1 MKKMAMNFVTKR
13 SLLSP
18 ALRLPLPA
26 AQTSMA
32 LLCNRQLHLHP
43 LQVNR
48 NSGTSILDARS
59 RPIRHEMFILKV
71 SPTAKFL
78 RLVTKCSQANEIE
91 LAKKKCVPCESKDL
105 KPMSIEVAEELLQQ
119 VPGWNISNEDGK
131 LKLQRAWKVKSFIKG
146 LELFKHVADIAEAEG
161 HHPDLHLVNWNNAS
175 IDIWTHSIGGLTE
188 NDFILAAKIGSLDV
202 EPFLR
207 KKAAK
212 N

>member
-1 MKKMAMNFVTKR
+1 MNFATKR

-18 ALRLPLPA
+18 AFRLPLPA

-32 LLCNRQLHLHP
+32 LLCNRQLHLHS

-59 RPIRHEMFILKV
+59 RPIHHEMFILKV

-105 KPMSIEVAEELLQQ
+105 KPMSIEVAEELLHQ

-207 KKAAK
+207 KKPAK

>member
-1 MKKMAMNFVTKR
+1 MNFVTKR
-13 SLLSP
+13 NLLSP
-18 ALRLPLPA
+18 GLHLPLPA

-32 LLCNRQLHLHP
+32 LLCNRQLHLHS

-48 NSGTSILDARS
+48 NLGTSILDARS
-59 RPIRHEMFILKV
+59 HPIRHEMSILKV

-146 LELFKHVADIAEAEG
+146 LELSKHVADIAEAEG

>member
-1 MKKMAMNFVTKR
+1 MNFVTKR
-13 SLLSP
+13 NLLSP
-18 ALRLPLPA
+18 ALHLPLPA

-32 LLCNRQLHLHP
+32 LLCNRQLHLHS

-48 NSGTSILDARS
+48 NLGTSILDARS
-59 RPIRHEMFILKV
+59 RPICHEMSILKV

-119 VPGWNISNEDGK
+119 VPGWNVSNEDGK

>member
-1 MKKMAMNFVTKR
+1 MNFVRKR
-13 SLLSP
+13 NLLSP
-18 ALRLPLPA
+18 GLHLPLPA

-32 LLCNRQLHLHP
+32 LLCNRQLHLHS

-48 NSGTSILDARS
+48 NLGTSILDARS
-59 RPIRHEMFILKV
+59 HPIRHEMSILKV

-131 LKLQRAWKVKSFIKG
+131 LKLQKAWKVKSFIKG

>member
-1 MKKMAMNFVTKR
+1 MNFVRKR
-13 SLLSP
+13 NLLSP
-18 ALRLPLPA
+18 GLHLPLPA
-26 AQTSMA
+26 AQKSMA
-32 LLCNRQLHLHP
+32 LLCNRQLHLHS

-48 NSGTSILDARS
+48 NLGTSILDARS
-59 RPIRHEMFILKV
+59 HPIRHEMSILKV

>member
-1 MKKMAMNFVTKR
+1 MNFVRKR
-13 SLLSP
+13 NLLSP
-18 ALRLPLPA
+18 GLHLPLPA

-32 LLCNRQLHLHP
+32 LLCNRQLHLHS

-48 NSGTSILDARS
+48 NLGTSILDARS
-59 RPIRHEMFILKV
+59 HPIRHEMSILKV

>member
-1 MKKMAMNFVTKR
+1 MAMNFVTKR
-13 SLLSP
+13 SFLSP
-18 ALRLPLPA
+18 AFRLPLPA

-32 LLCNRQLHLHP
+32 LLCNRQLHLHS

-48 NSGTSILDARS
+48 NLGTSILDARS

-78 RLVTKCSQANEIE
+78 RLVTKCSQANE